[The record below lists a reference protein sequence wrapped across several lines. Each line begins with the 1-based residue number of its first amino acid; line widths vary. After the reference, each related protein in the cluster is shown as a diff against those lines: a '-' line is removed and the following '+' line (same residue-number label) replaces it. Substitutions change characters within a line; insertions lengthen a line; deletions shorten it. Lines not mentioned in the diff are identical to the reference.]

1 MYSRKMVQS
10 SKQRVLK
17 VTWERCCDLAW
28 KASRRSLHR
37 DHTSV
42 LARDVQGA
50 KATPNRGRGR
60 QGAQARKNWP
70 PRLHENPQCFVTCQ
84 KELKM
89 SGCISEKKS
98 GCISEKKLGCIS
110 DPHASIDYLG
120 LNPVSKDA
128 SSKVAFNPKST
139 PHNSDNLNLDW
150 CGPTFG
156 QGRPQLS
163 HIASPPKLHGP
174 AVSASTAE
182 EPTNKFSRPR
192 VETKSGEI
200 WVNHPV
206 LGKAIVSIPRS
217 FFPKFLWCEHLQ
229 YVTPSPHKQSGQKAR
244 QAQCWPPHLQSFDPS
259 DSSIVSF
266 QEKKESSLGM
276 SLSQNRVPVNLMV
289 YWVYCISPT
298 NVDLLF

>member
-70 PRLHENPQCFVTCQ
+70 PPSHEKSQCFVTCQ
-84 KELKM
+84 KELKI

-110 DPHASIDYLG
+110 DPHA
-120 LNPVSKDA
+120 
-128 SSKVAFNPKST
+128 
-139 PHNSDNLNLDW
+139 
-150 CGPTFG
+150 
-156 QGRPQLS
+156 
-163 HIASPPKLHGP
+163 
-174 AVSASTAE
+174 
-182 EPTNKFSRPR
+182 
-192 VETKSGEI
+192 
-200 WVNHPV
+200 
-206 LGKAIVSIPRS
+206 
-217 FFPKFLWCEHLQ
+217 Q
-229 YVTPSPHKQSGQKAR
+229 YVEVKVSDDFKTSSERGPCQGWKLSSEGCWVHCQK
-244 QAQCWPPHLQSFDPS
+244 
-259 DSSIVSF
+259 VSF
-266 QEKKESSLGM
+266 NFAFTKKM
-276 SLSQNRVPVNLMV
+276 
-289 YWVYCISPT
+289 
-298 NVDLLF
+298 

>member
-50 KATPNRGRGR
+50 KATPNRGRER

-70 PRLHENPQCFVTCQ
+70 PRLHENSQCFVTCQ

-110 DPHASIDYLG
+110 DPHAYMHMHVDILSCIHGVQRIYTY
-120 LNPVSKDA
+120 NYIYIHRRTSK
-128 SSKVAFNPKST
+128 
-139 PHNSDNLNLDW
+139 H
-150 CGPTFG
+150 
-156 QGRPQLS
+156 
-163 HIASPPKLHGP
+163 
-174 AVSASTAE
+174 
-182 EPTNKFSRPR
+182 
-192 VETKSGEI
+192 
-200 WVNHPV
+200 
-206 LGKAIVSIPRS
+206 
-217 FFPKFLWCEHLQ
+217 
-229 YVTPSPHKQSGQKAR
+229 
-244 QAQCWPPHLQSFDPS
+244 
-259 DSSIVSF
+259 
-266 QEKKESSLGM
+266 
-276 SLSQNRVPVNLMV
+276 
-289 YWVYCISPT
+289 
-298 NVDLLF
+298 

>member
-10 SKQRVLK
+10 SKHRVLK

-70 PRLHENPQCFVTCQ
+70 PRLHENSQCFVTCQ

-110 DPHASIDYLG
+110 DPHAEFLCRGTSIFPPRFLQ
-120 LNPVSKDA
+120 
-128 SSKVAFNPKST
+128 
-139 PHNSDNLNLDW
+139 
-150 CGPTFG
+150 TFHPRLHG
-156 QGRPQLS
+156 DSRPQPWRAV
-163 HIASPPKLHGP
+163 ASRRV
-174 AVSASTAE
+174 VSR
-182 EPTNKFSRPR
+182 FVR
-192 VETKSGEI
+192 
-200 WVNHPV
+200 
-206 LGKAIVSIPRS
+206 
-217 FFPKFLWCEHLQ
+217 
-229 YVTPSPHKQSGQKAR
+229 
-244 QAQCWPPHLQSFDPS
+244 
-259 DSSIVSF
+259 
-266 QEKKESSLGM
+266 ES
-276 SLSQNRVPVNLMV
+276 
-289 YWVYCISPT
+289 
-298 NVDLLF
+298 